1 MLKIKTEIKYLRKL
15 VSILHHRW
23 VDIELKTLIN
33 QLNES
38 FILVLNYDSNNRR
51 NDNCNP

>member
-1 MLKIKTEIKYLRKL
+1 LLRYT
-15 VSILHHRW
+15 
-23 VDIELKTLIN
+23 IETLIN

-38 FILVLNYDSNNRR
+38 FILVLNYDPNNHY